1 MGHCGDVSDGGAV
14 IWPADGA
21 PHWQLVTDAVMG
33 GVSQGTMTRET
44 IDGRD
49 AVRMRGDVSTENN
62 GGFIQ
67 IAMDLMVDDR
77 AIDASAFTG
86 VAIDVCGNGER
97 YDARLRSLDA
107 TRPQQSW
114 RAEFV
119 AERTWQTI
127 ELPFVDFVPHR
138 IEIPLDVTRLRRI
151 GLVAIGREFAADLAV
166 ARLAF
171 Y

>member
-1 MGHCGDVSDGGAV
+1 MGHRGDVSDGGAV

-21 PHWQLVTDAVMG
+21 PHWQLVTDTVMG
-33 GVSQGTMTRET
+33 GVSQGTLTRET
-44 IDGRD
+44 IDGR
-49 AVRMRGDVSTENN
+49 AAMRMRGDVSTDNN

-67 IAMDLMVDDR
+67 IAMDLLVNDH

-86 VAIDVCGNGER
+86 VAVDVFGNDET
-97 YDARLRSLDA
+97 YDVRLRSMDA

-114 RAEFV
+114 RADFV
-119 AERTWQTI
+119 ADRTWRTI
-127 ELPFVDFVPHR
+127 KLPFADFVPHR
-138 IEIPLDVTRLRRI
+138 IAVALDVTRLRRI
-151 GLVAIGREFAADLAV
+151 GLVAIGRAFNADLAV

>member
-1 MGHCGDVSDGGAV
+1 M

-67 IAMDLMVDDR
+67 IAMDLMVDDHT
-77 AIDASAFTG
+77 IDASAFTG
-86 VAIDVCGNGER
+86 IAIDVHGNDER
-97 YDARLRSLDA
+97 YDVRLRSMDA

-114 RAEFV
+114 RVDFV
-119 AERTWQTI
+119 AKRTWRTI
-127 ELPFVDFVPHR
+127 QFPFADFVPHR
-138 IEIPLDVTRLRRI
+138 IDLPLDVTRLRRI
-151 GLVAIGREFAADLAV
+151 GLVAIGRKFAADLAV